1 MNCFIQGGTMSF
13 NDYIQAAKLG
23 KKDYQSKL
31 MEGKSPTLQVL
42 DDILHATKNYHEV
55 SLGLVEIPLEQI
67 VGTKTTG
74 RSNSF
79 SSNFMPIL
87 DSSSEF
93 ATKWIRLCASQQ
105 EEGIKEPIKAYE
117 YMNKFYVLEGNKRV
131 SVLKYFDAVSIV
143 GEVIRILP
151 KKTDDLD
158 IKIYYE
164 YMDFY
169 ELSKINYLY
178 FSKSGCFEKLQTLVG
193 KNTDE
198 NWSFDDKMNFRSLFQ
213 SFKTEYR
220 NLGGDALNHITCGD
234 AFLAFVELYGY
245 DELLTKDSGELND
258 LITLNYKE
266 FELMSE
272 NEVELRL
279 TASTKKASMLS
290 KLLPTGNRTLKVAF
304 IYEKTSA
311 SSSWTYSH
319 ELGRLHIEESFPEEV
334 STTFYDNVNA
344 YNIDETIEDAID
356 DDCDVIFTT
365 SPTFSQASL
374 KAALANSKITILNC
388 SLHDPHSSMR
398 TYYSRMHE
406 AKFIMGAVAGAM
418 TENNVIGYIADYP
431 IYGTIANINAF
442 ALGVKMTNPRAN
454 IHLMWSCLKDLDIEE
469 QLKKVCPDIV
479 SDKNLSVPEAGT
491 RYYGLYKVFADGIW
505 NLAIPVYHWG
515 RFYEQLIRAI
525 LDGTWKSDDTKSAK
539 AINYWWGMA
548 ENAIDIIS
556 SPWLPEGTKR
566 LMELLTKTIRSG
578 DFNPFSGV
586 IYSQD
591 KTIRNG
597 ENQTLSPDDIIT
609 MDWLSDNII
618 GEIPVIDEL
627 EENAKPVAI
636 QQGLN
641 T

>member
-1 MNCFIQGGTMSF
+1 MSF

-31 MEGKSPTLQVL
+31 MSGKSPTLEVL
-42 DDILHATKNYHEV
+42 DDILHTIKDYREV

-87 DSSSEF
+87 DSDSEF
-93 ATKWIRLCASQQ
+93 AAKWIHLCISQQ
-105 EEGIKEPIKAYE
+105 EEGIKDPIKAYE

-131 SVLKYFDAVSIV
+131 SVLKYFDAVSIM
-143 GEVIRILP
+143 GEVTRILP

-158 IKIYYE
+158 VQIYYE
-164 YMDFY
+164 YIDFY
-169 ELSKINYLY
+169 ELSEINYLY
-178 FSKSGCFEKLQTLVG
+178 FSKLGCFKKLQTLVG

-198 NWSFDDKMNFRSLFQ
+198 KWSSDDKMDFRSLFQ
-213 SFKTEYR
+213 SFKTEYS
-220 NLGGDALNHITCGD
+220 NLGGDKLRHITCGD

-245 DELLTKDSGELND
+245 DELLTKDSDELNE
-258 LITLNYKE
+258 LISLNYKE
-266 FELMSE
+266 FELMSK

-279 TASTKKASMLS
+279 TASTKKASVLS

-374 KAALANSKITILNC
+374 KAAIAHPKITILNC
-388 SLHDPHSSMR
+388 SLHDPHSAMR

-418 TENNVIGYIADYP
+418 TENDIIGYIADYP

-491 RYYGLYKVFADGIW
+491 RYYGLYKVFDDGIW

-515 RFYEQLIRAI
+515 RFYEQLIQAI
-525 LDGTWKSDDTKSAK
+525 LDGTWKSDDTKTAK

-566 LMELLTKTIRSG
+566 LIELLSKTIRSG

-597 ENQTLSPDDIIT
+597 ENQTLSPNDIIT

>member
-1 MNCFIQGGTMSF
+1 MSF

>member
-1 MNCFIQGGTMSF
+1 MSF

-23 KKDYQSKL
+23 KKDYQSNL
-31 MEGKSPTLQVL
+31 MSGKSPTLEVL
-42 DDILHATKNYHEV
+42 DDILHTTKDYREV

-87 DSSSEF
+87 DSDSEF
-93 ATKWIRLCASQQ
+93 AAKWIHLCISQQ
-105 EEGIKEPIKAYE
+105 EEGIKDPIKAYE

-131 SVLKYFDAVSIV
+131 SVLKYFDAVSIM
-143 GEVIRILP
+143 GEVTRILP

-158 IKIYYE
+158 VQIYYE
-164 YMDFY
+164 YIDFY
-169 ELSKINYLY
+169 ELSEINYLY
-178 FSKSGCFEKLQTLVG
+178 FSKLGCFKKLQTLVG

-198 NWSFDDKMNFRSLFQ
+198 KWSSDDKMDFRSLFQ
-213 SFKTEYR
+213 SFKTEYS
-220 NLGGDALNHITCGD
+220 NLGGDKLRHITCGD

-245 DELLTKDSGELND
+245 DELLTKDSDELNE
-258 LITLNYKE
+258 LISLNYKE
-266 FELMSE
+266 FELMSK

-279 TASTKKASMLS
+279 TASTKKASVLS

-319 ELGRLHIEESFPEEV
+319 ELGRLHIEETFPEEV
-334 STTFYDNVNA
+334 FTTFYDNVNA

-374 KAALANSKITILNC
+374 KAAIAHPKITILNC
-388 SLHDPHSSMR
+388 SLHDPHSAMR

-418 TENNVIGYIADYP
+418 TENDIIGYIADYP

-491 RYYGLYKVFADGIW
+491 RYYGLYKVFDDGIW

-515 RFYEQLIRAI
+515 RFYEQLIQAI
-525 LDGTWKSDDTKSAK
+525 LDGTWKSDDTKTAK

-566 LMELLTKTIRSG
+566 LIELLSKTIRSG

-597 ENQTLSPDDIIT
+597 ENQTLSPNDIIT

>member
-1 MNCFIQGGTMSF
+1 
-13 NDYIQAAKLG
+13 
-23 KKDYQSKL
+23 
-31 MEGKSPTLQVL
+31 
-42 DDILHATKNYHEV
+42 
-55 SLGLVEIPLEQI
+55 
-67 VGTKTTG
+67 
-74 RSNSF
+74 
-79 SSNFMPIL
+79 MPIL

>member
-1 MNCFIQGGTMSF
+1 MSF

-258 LITLNYKE
+258 LITL
-266 FELMSE
+266 
-272 NEVELRL
+272 
-279 TASTKKASMLS
+279 
-290 KLLPTGNRTLKVAF
+290 
-304 IYEKTSA
+304 
-311 SSSWTYSH
+311 
-319 ELGRLHIEESFPEEV
+319 
-334 STTFYDNVNA
+334 
-344 YNIDETIEDAID
+344 
-356 DDCDVIFTT
+356 
-365 SPTFSQASL
+365 
-374 KAALANSKITILNC
+374 
-388 SLHDPHSSMR
+388 
-398 TYYSRMHE
+398 
-406 AKFIMGAVAGAM
+406 
-418 TENNVIGYIADYP
+418 
-431 IYGTIANINAF
+431 
-442 ALGVKMTNPRAN
+442 
-454 IHLMWSCLKDLDIEE
+454 KDR
-469 QLKKVCPDIV
+469 K
-479 SDKNLSVPEAGT
+479 SV
-491 RYYGLYKVFADGIW
+491 V
-505 NLAIPVYHWG
+505 
-515 RFYEQLIRAI
+515 
-525 LDGTWKSDDTKSAK
+525 
-539 AINYWWGMA
+539 
-548 ENAIDIIS
+548 
-556 SPWLPEGTKR
+556 
-566 LMELLTKTIRSG
+566 
-578 DFNPFSGV
+578 
-586 IYSQD
+586 
-591 KTIRNG
+591 
-597 ENQTLSPDDIIT
+597 
-609 MDWLSDNII
+609 
-618 GEIPVIDEL
+618 
-627 EENAKPVAI
+627 
-636 QQGLN
+636 
-641 T
+641 